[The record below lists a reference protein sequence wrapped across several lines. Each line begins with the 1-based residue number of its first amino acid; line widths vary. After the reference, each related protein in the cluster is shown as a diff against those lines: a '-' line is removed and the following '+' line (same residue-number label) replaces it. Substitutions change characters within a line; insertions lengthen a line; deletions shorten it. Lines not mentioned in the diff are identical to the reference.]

1 MRNKNI
7 IGTIHHPHTHT
18 PTHPHIHPN
27 QPMFQ
32 INNANLADGKGAIS
46 YPLEQPS
53 KRRYTLSLESSAY
66 TNNPV
71 AGKTFQTLSGVT
83 TFRNSSTVALT
94 YQLPMPLQSRSGF
107 FNVSLRSMS
116 IGQNTTNSLHAPLG
130 NGTDVSYTPLTS
142 NLTVNL
148 TNASSAYNLQIK
160 DNDKEFVSLSYVDG
174 AAQPI
179 TVTSKS
185 FSEKS
190 VTRMEQLAGAVCPI
204 GTCQMNTT
212 NAADHVT
219 AQGQGVA
226 EHSMNVPFNY
236 STRCDDYVA
245 TIPDSTFQSGSIT
258 VVLTSCADVWV
269 NDGVD
274 YDTVLRTNVPLL
286 VNSTKEANGTTVD
299 YSQYSPFT
307 LPYTMVLGLE
317 EA

>member
-1 MRNKNI
+1 MY
-7 IGTIHHPHTHT
+7 
-18 PTHPHIHPN
+18 
-27 QPMFQ
+27 Q
-32 INNANLADGKGAIS
+32 INTANIADGKGSIS

-66 TNNPV
+66 TNNLV
-71 AGKTFQTLSGVT
+71 AGKTFQTLSGIT

-107 FNVSLRSMS
+107 FNVSLRSLS
-116 IGQNTTNSLHAPLG
+116 VGQNTTNSLHDPAG
-130 NGTDVSYTPLTS
+130 ENTDVSYTPLTS

-160 DNDKEFVSLSYVDG
+160 DNDKEFVSLEYADDAGDPV
-174 AAQPI
+174 I
-179 TVTSKS
+179 VVSKS
-185 FSEKS
+185 FDSES

-204 GTCQMNTT
+204 GTCQVNGT
-212 NAADHVT
+212 NAADHVS
-219 AQGQGVA
+219 AQGAGTS

-245 TIPDSTFQSGSIT
+245 TIPDSTFQTGSIT

-269 NDGVD
+269 NDGTD
-274 YDTVLRTNVPLL
+274 YSTVLRTNVPLL
-286 VNSTKEANGTTVD
+286 VNTTKNPNGTTID
-299 YSQYSPFT
+299 YSQYSPWN

>member
-1 MRNKNI
+1 
-7 IGTIHHPHTHT
+7 
-18 PTHPHIHPN
+18 
-27 QPMFQ
+27 MFQ

-83 TFRNSSTVALT
+83 TFRNGCTVALT

-116 IGQNTTNSLHAPLG
+116 IGQNTTNSLHAPAGG
-130 NGTDVSYTPLTS
+130 NSDVSYTPLTS

-148 TNASSAYNLQIK
+148 TNASSAYNLQVK

-174 AAQPI
+174 AGQPI

-204 GTCQMNTT
+204 GTCQHQCGRPRDRPR
-212 NAADHVT
+212 A
-219 AQGQGVA
+219 
-226 EHSMNVPFNY
+226 
-236 STRCDDYVA
+236 RCGG
-245 TIPDSTFQSGSIT
+245 TFDECT
-258 VVLTSCADVWV
+258 V
-269 NDGVD
+269 
-274 YDTVLRTNVPLL
+274 
-286 VNSTKEANGTTVD
+286 
-299 YSQYSPFT
+299 
-307 LPYTMVLGLE
+307 
-317 EA
+317 